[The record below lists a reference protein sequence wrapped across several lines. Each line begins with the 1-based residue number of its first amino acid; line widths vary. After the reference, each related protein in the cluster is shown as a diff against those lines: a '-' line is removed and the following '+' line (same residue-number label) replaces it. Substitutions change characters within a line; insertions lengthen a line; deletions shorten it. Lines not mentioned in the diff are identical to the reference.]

1 MGRLPGPSSGRG
13 RQASCHEADHGP
25 FDHGFGMG
33 GQAFVVA
40 VESSPAHQPGQGS
53 FHHPTARQNLESV
66 LPLGFPHDLERDPA
80 VPGDPGNQLA
90 RVATVGPDQRDR
102 RHRHPRAVEDAAPA
116 VAVLQAGRGH
126 QHDDEQAQRV
136 DDDVSLAPLTFLPAS

>member
-1 MGRLPGPSSGRG
+1 MTTPKKCDEGHAAIPSLPHCIS
-13 RQASCHEADHGP
+13 
-25 FDHGFGMG
+25 
-33 GQAFVVA
+33 
-40 VESSPAHQPGQGS
+40 
-53 FHHPTARQNLESV
+53 LE
-66 LPLGFPHDLERDPA
+66 HDPA
-80 VPGDPGNQLA
+80 VPGNPGNQLA

-136 DDDVSLAPLTFLPAS
+136 DDDVSLAPVISS